1 MSKVDNRENSW
12 VNKHMELGN
21 EIGLEDRVF
30 PIAFAVLKV
39 AGFWTPT
46 TLRFPFYI
54 LYEIYK
60 LFCFMSV
67 ILLITSMVVDNTIS
81 EEKSWRALIENMFLL
96 LTILTGLCKI
106 FNVLIRRP
114 NVIHILEKHTEDRW
128 SILRDDN
135 EISIIEE
142 SKSSE
147 K

>member
-1 MSKVDNRENSW
+1 
-12 VNKHMELGN
+12 
-21 EIGLEDRVF
+21 
-30 PIAFAVLKV
+30 
-39 AGFWTPT
+39 
-46 TLRFPFYI
+46 
-54 LYEIYK
+54 
-60 LFCFMSV
+60 MSV